1 MKGTEKIIAHIRS
14 DAQQQADAI
23 LAQAE
28 QQCAEIR
35 ADYDRRAKEL
45 YAARI
50 RAGGKDCEDR
60 NESIDRIARMEA
72 KKGMLSVKQEMV
84 AASFEQACEQIIS
97 LPEKEYVAFLGRLAC
112 GASVTG
118 EEQIVLNARDR
129 EAVGEQV
136 TVAAN
141 DLLKEA
147 GKKAE
152 LTLSPQCGEFKG
164 GLVLKRGNIED
175 NCTVELLIDLCR
187 TEMSS
192 KVADVLFE

>member
-35 ADYDRRAKEL
+35 AEFDRQAKEL

-50 RAGGKDCEDR
+50 RAGVKDCEDR

-84 AASFEQACEQIIS
+84 AASFDQACEQIIG
-97 LPEKEYVAFLGRLAC
+97 LPEKEYAAFLARLAS
-112 GASVTG
+112 GASGTG
-118 EEQIVLNARDR
+118 EEQIGLNARDR
-129 EAVGEQV
+129 EAVGGQV
-136 TVAAN
+136 TEAAN
-141 DLLKEA
+141 ALLKEA

-152 LTLSPQCGEFKG
+152 LTLAPQCGEFKG
-164 GLVLKRGNIED
+164 GLILKRGNIED

-192 KVADVLFE
+192 RVADVLFE